1 MKILKEKYEV
11 KVSKNTISDDLA
23 ILHDCGL
30 NIEYYESTQNKYY
43 FDGHTFDLVEL
54 KVLADAISASKFI
67 TQHKCDELIAKL
79 LTLTTAENAIKLC
92 RHIHVEDRVKPEN

>member
-1 MKILKEKYEV
+1 MVQHTDAEHTLSTAELMKILKEKYAAEM
-11 KVSKNTISDDLA
+11 SRNTINDDLA

-30 NIEYYESTQNKYY
+30 NIEHYESTQNKYY

-67 TQHKCDELIAKL
+67 T
-79 LTLTTAENAIKLC
+79 
-92 RHIHVEDRVKPEN
+92 